1 MFHCLETLSSIGFT
15 GKKESMAAVDWRG
28 QFEKVKKEF
37 WLSIVLSAV
46 LGFALVIALVI
57 ALSIVLNIVYCI
69 EYCIE

>member
-37 WLSIVLSAV
+37 WLSIVLNAV
-46 LGFALVIALVI
+46 LGFALVI